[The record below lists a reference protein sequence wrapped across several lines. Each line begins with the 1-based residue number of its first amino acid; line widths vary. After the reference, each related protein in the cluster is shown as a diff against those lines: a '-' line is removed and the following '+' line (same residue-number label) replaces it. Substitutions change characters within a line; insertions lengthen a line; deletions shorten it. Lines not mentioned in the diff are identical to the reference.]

1 MLFLLV
7 FPLHHFFL
15 DISNDSQLFFL
26 LDMHPHNQ
34 QDQQEKNHNVLNE
47 RKIHYILIKKERFY
61 QVISVPMD

>member
-1 MLFLLV
+1 
-7 FPLHHFFL
+7 
-15 DISNDSQLFFL
+15 L